1 MTLDSDF
8 SYLRQFFERPICQ
21 EVASAL
27 KNGAELAIQVGADS
41 YALVKSSTGIQ
52 LLPRAANSPDITF
65 CLGDNLPRQLHEL
78 TTNDVSELG
87 MTLLSWMFNQHP
99 HSQLKASVH
108 LGPTALFTRGYFSI
122 LMRGGSPFMQYLSQ
136 KGNKSWLN
144 SLRLFQKKK

>member
-1 MTLDSDF
+1 MASDSDF

-27 KNGAELAIQVGADS
+27 KNGVELAILVGTDS
-41 YALVKSSTGIQ
+41 YALVKSSAGIQ
-52 LLPRAANSPDITF
+52 LLPRAASSPDITF
-65 CLGDNLPRQLHEL
+65 CLGDNLPQQLHCL
-78 TTNDVSELG
+78 ATNDVSELG
-87 MTLLSWMFNQHP
+87 ITLFNWMFNPQP
-99 HSQLKASVH
+99 NMQLKASVH
-108 LGPTALFTRGYFSI
+108 VGPTALLTRGYFSI

>member
-1 MTLDSDF
+1 MTSESDF
-8 SYLRQFFERPICQ
+8 SYLRQFFERPVCQ
-21 EVASAL
+21 SVASHL
-27 KNGAELAIQVGADS
+27 KNGIEVAIQVGTGS

-78 TTNDVSELG
+78 ATNDISELG
-87 MTLLSWMFNQHP
+87 ITLLSWMFNQQP
-99 HSQLKASVH
+99 HMQLKASVH
-108 LGPTALFTRGYFSI
+108 IGPTALLTRGYFTV
-122 LMRGGSPFMQYLSQ
+122 LMKGGSPFMQYFSQ